1 MCTIGQDALGV
12 KVGKDIKEWT
22 NPRPEVTSHTRLVG
36 TVSQQQVL
44 LLLQGQCLELWTLV
58 DRMVLVVALDADQL
72 IKMVWIPLDAL
83 QRLMAATPAPATEVG
98 ASVIV
103 PNAVSLK
110 RGNIILLLLFFFLFL
125 HVFDEYAVQ
134 RFVLLLL
141 LSFFDG
147 QLLVLHLLCRMALR
161 WHS

>member
-110 RGNIILLLLFFFLFL
+110 RGNIILLLFCFLFL
-125 HVFDEYAVQ
+125 HVFDEPAVQ

-147 QLLVLHLLCRMALR
+147 QLLVLHLLCNMALR